1 MRSALI
7 LLVVTTGCGLAT
19 RSAPTTGM
27 AAEVAGC
34 FALEY
39 GAWGSEITNGLL
51 PSRVALPTQIQLDAA
66 PDPFWS
72 RRGQAG
78 RPWYIARA
86 LSGTASDNN
95 PFRVWKPR
103 GVDSVFVGLPVQ
115 IEGFNLKLER
125 EGVNLRG
132 EVEAYTDVI
141 SATNANQLRT
151 SVLARRI
158 PCRARL
164 LPCAQQG
171 AEVDAGRC
179 ISSRG
184 RSTHSAPHHL
194 ALALDAP
201 RGSEACGA
209 ALIDL
214 LG

>member
-86 LSGTASDNN
+86 LSGTTSDNN

-158 PCRARL
+158 PCRAR
-164 LPCAQQG
+164 
-171 AEVDAGRC
+171 
-179 ISSRG
+179 
-184 RSTHSAPHHL
+184 
-194 ALALDAP
+194 
-201 RGSEACGA
+201 
-209 ALIDL
+209 
-214 LG
+214 